1 MIKPDSLIK
10 MNISMNNTFIK
21 TGVLLLL
28 VSMISCKSMAEHK
41 QSEVKR
47 ICDKV
52 AQWQINNQPNVI
64 HHDLDWTNGAWYKG
78 LVEWAKITDNKSYFD
93 FLINQG
99 EKNQWKVYDRI
110 YHADDICVSQMYIEL
125 YKKFGNK
132 INLQPTFDRSD
143 FIVTNPSQAPLQK
156 TDCKGKDERWS
167 WSDAL
172 FMAPPVYA
180 ALYTMT
186 KKENYLQYMES
197 EFKICTDSLFDKKEK
212 LYFRDNAR
220 INLIEANGAKQFW
233 ARGNGWVFAGIPII
247 LDNLPANYKNRSYY
261 ENIFKEMAISVLR
274 TQDKE
279 GSWHASLLDPKSYPM
294 PENSASAFFCY
305 GMAWGIRNGLLDEK
319 TYKPATVKAWKTLT
333 KYVSDE
339 GRLGYI
345 QPVGNAPKIVDEN
358 STDVYGV
365 GAFLL
370 AGTEMY
376 KMYGFK

>member
-1 MIKPDSLIK
+1 MIQSIKIICVFLLIMSL
-10 MNISMNNTFIK
+10 
-21 TGVLLLL
+21 L
-28 VSMISCKSMAEHK
+28 SCKLIAEQK
-41 QSEVKR
+41 QNEVKK

-52 AQWQINNQPNVI
+52 AQWQIKNQPNVI
-64 HHDLDWTNGAWYKG
+64 HNDLDWTNGAWYKG

-93 FLINQG
+93 FLIHQG
-99 EKNQWKVYDRI
+99 KKNNWNVYDRI
-110 YHADDICVSQMYIEL
+110 YHADDICVAQMYIEL
-125 YKKFGNK
+125 YKKYGDK
-132 INLQPTFDRSD
+132 KQLEPTIERLNY
-143 FIVTNPSQAPLQK
+143 IVANPSQAPLQK

-180 ALYTMT
+180 AMYKLTGNV
-186 KKENYLQYMES
+186 EYLNYMES
-197 EFKICTDSLFDKKEK
+197 EFKVCTDSLFDTKEK
-212 LYFRDNAR
+212 LYYRDNAR
-220 INLIEANGAKQFW
+220 IPLVEANGAKQFW
-233 ARGNGWVFAGIPII
+233 GRGNGWVFAAIPII
-247 LDNLPANYKNRSYY
+247 LDNLPADFKNRAYY
-261 ENIFKEMAISVLR
+261 ENIFKQMATSVLK
-274 TQDKE
+274 TQDNN
-279 GSWHASLLDPKSYPM
+279 GSWHASLLDPASYPM

-319 TYKPATVKAWKTLT
+319 VYKPATVKAWNTLT
-333 KYVSDE
+333 NYVSDD

-376 KMYGFK
+376 KMYTRE